1 MLVKALLFFT
11 LTALGTFP
19 AAKAE
24 SHTVKLINQCGT
36 GTPTLSQ
43 NFIILSTGA
52 DYTAT
57 GPFESAIAQVIPI
70 HTFFL
75 FRPKLLTFS
84 WLETNDCDFNGRYC
98 TIVEITL
105 KNPTAPGAGSSVD
118 LSIIEPN
125 NVFNVPASFSYFNGC
140 EGEGKSCSSSDC
152 VDAFHVATDWDA
164 LVQCEDDDVGII
176 ITFC

>member
-1 MLVKALLFFT
+1 MLIKALLFFAFT
-11 LTALGTFP
+11 VLGTLP
-19 AAKAE
+19 YATAE

-43 NFIILSTGA
+43 NFVILSTGA

-57 GPFESAIAQVIPI
+57 GPFESAIA
-70 HTFFL
+70 
-75 FRPKLLTFS
+75 
-84 WLETNDCDFNGRYC
+84 WLETNDCGFNGRYC

-118 LSIIEPN
+118 LSIIKPN

-140 EGEGKSCSSSDC
+140 DGQGKSCSSSDC
-152 VDAFHVATDWDA
+152 VDAFHTATDWDA

>member
-57 GPFESAIAQVIPI
+57 GPFESAIA
-70 HTFFL
+70 
-75 FRPKLLTFS
+75 

-140 EGEGKSCSSSDC
+140 EGEGKSS
-152 VDAFHVATDWDA
+152 TDWDA
-164 LVQCEDDDVGII
+164 LVQCEDDDVNGSCLVFSIV
-176 ITFC
+176 C